1 MLPAAVSSGQRRP
14 GSRMRS
20 LCRGLHRLGIPLLL
34 LSVVNPTDA
43 QNQDNAA
50 LTKKRSSEPR
60 LTILKPDDGTTVA
73 PGDILHI
80 EVSPPVG
87 IPLRFMG
94 IEGTLGIS
102 NQFREA
108 PPYSFT
114 LTVPVED
121 QAGAADPLIG
131 KHTLYAAAN
140 ATETNEGYSASIVV
154 DVEEPN
160 LPLELSVATQGSQ
173 YGPPHL
179 DFYSTGQE
187 EVVRIFGE
195 FRDHHELD
203 VTVSTYLKLFSGDSR
218 VVVVEF
224 DGVNGRITSVGRG
237 ATYVFAEY
245 SRDGQTVKLRLPVKV
260 ENPTT
265 GLVPEPTFLK
275 FGDQP
280 VGTSSDP
287 QRVTI
292 TNLAAEPVAVDKLK
306 ILGDFVE
313 SDDCS
318 DVPLAAEGGTCTITV
333 TFKPSAPGPQKAKI
347 DLQNNFY
354 SAPSILLFGNGGKV
368 L

>member
-1 MLPAAVSSGQRRP
+1 MFPLEASSVQWRP

-20 LCRGLHRLGIPLLL
+20 LCRGSHRLAITVVL
-34 LSVVNPTDA
+34 LSVVNPAEA
-43 QNQDNAA
+43 QNQNNVVP
-50 LTKKRSSEPR
+50 TRNHSSEPR
-60 LTILKPDDGTTVA
+60 LTIIKPDGGTTVA

-87 IPLRFMG
+87 VPLRFMG

-102 NQFREA
+102 NEFREA

-114 LTVPVED
+114 LTVPIED
-121 QAGAADPLIG
+121 RVGGENPLIG

-140 ATETNEGYSASIVV
+140 AAGTNEGFSASIEV
-154 DVEEPN
+154 DVEEPS

-179 DFYSTGQE
+179 DFYSPGQE
-187 EVVRIFGE
+187 EVVRILGE
-195 FRDHHELD
+195 FRDHRELD
-203 VTVSTYLKLFSGDSR
+203 VTASTYLKLFSGDSR
-218 VVVVEF
+218 IVVVEF
-224 DGVNGRITSVGRG
+224 DGANGRIISVGPG
-237 ATYVFAEY
+237 ATNVLAEY
-245 SRDGQTVKLRLPVKV
+245 SHDGQTVKLRLPVSV
-260 ENPTT
+260 EKPRT
-265 GLVPEPTFLK
+265 GLVAEPTFLQ
-275 FGDQP
+275 FGEQP

-292 TNLAAEPVAVDKLK
+292 TNLAAEPVVVDKLK
-306 ILGDFVE
+306 IPGDFVE

-333 TFKPSAPGPQKAKI
+333 TFKPSMAGPQKAKL

-354 SAPSILLFGNGGKV
+354 SAPSILLFGNGVKTP
-368 L
+368 